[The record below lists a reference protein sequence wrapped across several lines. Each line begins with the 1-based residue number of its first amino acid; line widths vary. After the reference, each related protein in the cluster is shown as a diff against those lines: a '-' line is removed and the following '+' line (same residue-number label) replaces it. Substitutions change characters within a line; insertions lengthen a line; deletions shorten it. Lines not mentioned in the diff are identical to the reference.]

1 MKLRVGV
8 VADSNNRARN
18 QLCRREKVVVRWWWY
33 FRGAEWADV
42 YNRALKSSV
51 RTLLHHFVGG
61 VGEDLSDAAGSSP
74 SNDMIRASSGALELG
89 MGRGYINFDAVVN
102 GEMGRGAEFIQTFLC
117 CLRHEGF
124 VRGRETMEGGDG
136 DAQCGDEGLR

>member
-1 MKLRVGV
+1 MQTRGG
-8 VADSNNRARN
+8 
-18 QLCRREKVVVRWWWY
+18 
-33 FRGAEWADV
+33 RGAKRANV
-42 YNRALKSSV
+42 YNRALKCSFG
-51 RTLLHHFVGG
+51 TLLHHFIGG
-61 VGEDLSDAAGSSP
+61 VREDLCDAAGSSP
-74 SNDMIRASSGALELG
+74 GDNMIGASSGALELG

-136 DAQCGDEGLR
+136 DVQCGDEGLR